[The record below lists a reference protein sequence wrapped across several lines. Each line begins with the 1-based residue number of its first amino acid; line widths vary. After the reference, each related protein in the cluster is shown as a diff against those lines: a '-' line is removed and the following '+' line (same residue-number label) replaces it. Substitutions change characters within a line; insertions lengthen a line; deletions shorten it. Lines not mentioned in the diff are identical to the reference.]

1 MCILWVVVSIHERL
15 LDQQA
20 SKTVSNQYQRPLWIL
35 DSFDSDSLKELVRF
49 LDEAAFVLTVYY
61 GGVVG
66 VDPNPSIWGVFWQR
80 FLQPR
85 MPLFLPR
92 ISCVRR

>member
-1 MCILWVVVSIHERL
+1 MSIHKRL

-20 SKTVSNQYQRPLWIL
+20 SKTVSDQQQWFLWIQSSL
-35 DSFDSDSLKELVRF
+35 DSDYLKELVRF
-49 LDEAAFVLTVYY
+49 LDEAAFVLAVYY

-66 VDPNPSIWGVFWQR
+66 ADPNSSIRGMFRQR
-80 FLQPR
+80 VLQPR

-92 ISCVRR
+92 ISCVCR